1 MRVRSK
7 VTPGGKERGGEV
19 TATFSLFCVF
29 FFIAIRKCVI
39 KKNCKQKE
47 KQGCTGVIKYTLA
60 SRVIS
65 GALETYLDV

>member
-29 FFIAIRKCVI
+29 LFIAIRKCVI
-39 KKNCKQKE
+39 KKIANKRKNRDAQ
-47 KQGCTGVIKYTLA
+47 
-60 SRVIS
+60 
-65 GALETYLDV
+65 AL